1 MDIDQI
7 MKHMTLREKAEMC
20 VDGSMLRTA
29 EMPQHGIPK
38 LIMTDGTSGVRL
50 LDIPDADPKTAR
62 FIKSASAS
70 FDSEDALAI
79 TIPAT
84 CFPAGSSIACSWDKD
99 LSARVGAAI
108 AEECKS
114 LDAGLLYGPAINTR
128 RTPLDGRGFEYF
140 SEDPCLAGDMS
151 AAFVEGLQGNG
162 VAASIK
168 HFVCNDSNYLRTITD
183 SVVEERALREIY
195 LNAFERVVKQ
205 ARPATVMA
213 SYNLLNGVQA
223 CENKWLLTD
232 VLRNEWGYKGTVISD
247 CGAIKDHLAAF
258 KAGLDFEMPHSK
270 IAIDKLVAA
279 VEIGEITEAELNSRC
294 RRMLELALTYAR
306 AGKDRPTI
314 DYDAHHALAREAAEK
329 CAVLLKNENDILPL
343 NTDRPSKIAVLGDW
357 AEHPVF
363 QGTGCAI
370 VNARQIDIPLNEM
383 RALCS
388 DHVSLVY
395 ETGYLD
401 LNEADE
407 VLLARACE
415 AAKHAEVAIVFAGSM
430 LPEESDDY
438 NRKHMHVEPAQ
449 EELIRRVSAVNK
461 NTVVVLMN
469 CESVVM
475 PWISDVKAVLDMW
488 YCGEGSGSAVSE
500 LLFGKANPSGKL
512 PVTMPV
518 KQSDI
523 PGYLHFPGENH
534 KLLYEEGIFVGYRYY
549 EKKEL
554 APLFAF
560 GHGLSYT
567 TFEYSSLTLSN
578 ERVLLPQTLEVVFTV
593 KNNGNIRGGEVP
605 QLYVADNHS
614 RLPRPLKEL
623 KNFTK
628 VYLNPNE
635 SAQVHF
641 TLNARDFAYYDP
653 AFSEWVVDSGEFT
666 LLIGASSQD
675 IRLSSSVTVVDT
687 EKRVLPITSDSH
699 YLEMFQDERVKSV
712 YFETLIE
719 WGLITPADVTPAL
732 EKNLITAFWGVKQ
745 HLDLLV
751 PYEITE
757 EQIDILVERLNQ
769 TAQARGGK

>member
-1 MDIDQI
+1 MNIDQI
-7 MKHMTLREKAEMC
+7 MQRMTLREKAEMC

-29 EMPQHGIPK
+29 EMPQHHIPK

-50 LDIPDADPKTAR
+50 IDEPDTDPKTAKFLNR
-62 FIKSASAS
+62 VTAS
-70 FDSEDALAI
+70 FDTEEALAA

-84 CFPAGSSIACSWDKD
+84 CFPAGSSIACSWDQE

-108 AEECKS
+108 ADECKA
-114 LDAGLLYGPAINTR
+114 LQAGLLYGPAINTR

-168 HFVCNDSNYLRTITD
+168 HFVCNDSNYLRTISD

-195 LNAFERVVKQ
+195 LNAFERVIKQ
-205 ARPATVMA
+205 AKPATVMG
-213 SYNLLNGVQA
+213 SYNLINGVQA
-223 CENKWLLTD
+223 CENKWLLSD
-232 VLRNEWGYKGTVISD
+232 VLRHEWGYKGVVISD
-247 CGAIKDHLAAF
+247 CGAIKNHLAAF

-270 IAIDKLVAA
+270 LAIDALVSA
-279 VEIGEITEAELNSRC
+279 VEQGEMTEEELDIHC
-294 RRMLELALTYAR
+294 RRVLDLALTYAR
-306 AGKDRPTI
+306 AGKEQPKVDFN
-314 DYDAHHALAREAAEK
+314 AHHKLAQEAAEK
-329 CAVLLKNENDILPL
+329 CAVLLKNEDGLLPL
-343 NTDRPSKIAVLGDW
+343 DTEKLNKIAVLGDW

-370 VNARQIDIPLNEM
+370 VNARQIDIPLNEI
-383 RALCS
+383 RALCANQNI
-388 DHVSLVY
+388 LNY
-395 ETGYLD
+395 EPGYLD
-401 LNEADE
+401 LNKADE
-407 VLLARACE
+407 ALLSRAVE
-415 AAKHAEVAIVFAGSM
+415 AAKRAEVAIVFAGSI

-461 NTVVVLMN
+461 NTIVVLMN

-475 PWISDVKAVLDMW
+475 PWIDDVKAVLDMW
-488 YCGEGSGSAVSE
+488 YCGEGSGSAVAK
-500 LLFGKANPSGKL
+500 LLFGKANPSGRL

-518 KQSDI
+518 KLSDF

-534 KLLYEEGIFVGYRYY
+534 KLLYEEGIYVGYRYY

-567 TFEYSSLTLSN
+567 TFEYSSVTLSN
-578 ERVLLPQTLEVVFTV
+578 EQVLLPQTLEVSFTV
-593 KNNGNIRGGEVP
+593 KNTGSMRGGEVV
-605 QLYVADNHS
+605 QLYVADKHS

-623 KNFTK
+623 KHFSK
-628 VYLNPNE
+628 VYLQPGK
-635 SAQVHF
+635 STQIRF

-653 AFSEWVVDSGEFT
+653 AFSDWVVDSGTFT
-666 LLIGASSQD
+666 LLIGSSSQD
-675 IRLSSSVTVVDT
+675 IRLSAQVVVT
-687 EKRVLPITSDSH
+687 EPQKRALPITNDSH
-699 YLEMFQDERVKSV
+699 YLELFQNERVKQV
-712 YFETLIE
+712 YFDTLVE
-719 WGLITPADVTPAL
+719 WGFIQPSDLTPAL
-732 EKNLITAFWGVKQ
+732 EKHLLVAFWGLKQ

-751 PYEITE
+751 PYEITDE
-757 EQIDILVERLNQ
+757 RINALVEHLNQ
-769 TAQARGGK
+769 AAQS

>member
-1 MDIDQI
+1 MNIDQI
-7 MKHMTLREKAEMC
+7 MKQMTLREKAEMC

-29 EMPQHGIPK
+29 EMPQYGIPK

-50 LDIPDADPKTAR
+50 LDVPDADPKKAQ
-62 FIKSASAS
+62 FVESVSAS

-84 CFPAGSSIACSWDKD
+84 CFPAGSSIACGWDKE

-114 LDAGLLYGPAINTR
+114 LNAGLLYGPAINTR

-140 SEDPCLAGDMS
+140 SEDPCLAGDLS

-168 HFVCNDSNYLRTITD
+168 HFVCNDSNYLRTISD
-183 SVVEERALREIY
+183 SIVEERALREIY
-195 LNAFERVVKQ
+195 LNAFERVIKQ
-205 ARPATVMA
+205 ANPATVMA
-213 SYNLLNGVQA
+213 SYNKINGVQA

-232 VLRNEWGYKGTVISD
+232 VLRNEWGYEGAVISD

-258 KAGLDFEMPHSK
+258 QAGLDFEMPHSK

-279 VEIGEITEAELNSRC
+279 VEDGEMTEAELDARC
-294 RRMLELALTYAR
+294 RRVLTLALNYAR
-306 AGKDRPTI
+306 AGKEQPAVDF
-314 DYDAHHALAREAAEK
+314 DAHHKLAQEAAEK
-329 CAVLLKNENDILPL
+329 CAVLLKNENNILPL
-343 NTDRPSKIAVLGDW
+343 SASKPSTIAVLGDW

-383 RALCS
+383 RAICS
-388 DHVSLVY
+388 NQMALEY
-395 ETGYLD
+395 EAGYRD
-401 LNEADE
+401 PDTIDEA
-407 VLLARACE
+407 LLKRAVD
-415 AAKHAEVAIVFAGSM
+415 AAKRAEVAIIFAGSI

-438 NRKHMHVEPAQ
+438 NRKHMHVERAQ

-461 NTVVVLMN
+461 NVIVVLMN

-475 PWISDVKAVLDMW
+475 PWIKGVKAVLDMW
-488 YCGEGSGSAVSE
+488 YCGEGSGSAVAK
-500 LLFGKANPSGKL
+500 LLFGQANPSGKL

-518 KQSDI
+518 KMSDF

-567 TFEYSSLTLSN
+567 AFEYSALRLSN
-578 ERVLLPQTLEVVFTV
+578 EQVQLPQTLNVSFTV
-593 KNNGNIRGGEVP
+593 TNTGSMRGGEVP
-605 QLYVADNHS
+605 QLYVADKHS
-614 RLPRPLKEL
+614 RLPRPPKEL
-623 KNFTK
+623 KHFTK
-628 VYLNPNE
+628 IYLEPGESTEIVFKLNE
-635 SAQVHF
+635 
-641 TLNARDFAYYDP
+641 RDFAYYDP
-653 AFSEWVVDSGEFT
+653 AFSSWVVDSGTFE
-666 LLIGASSQD
+666 LIIGSSSQD
-675 IRLSSSVTVVDT
+675 VRLRADVTVIDT
-687 EKRVLPITSDSH
+687 KKRALPITSDSH
-699 YLEMFQDERVKSV
+699 YLELFQNERVKQA
-712 YFETLIE
+712 YFDTLIE
-719 WGLITPADVTPAL
+719 WGFITPKDVTPAL
-732 EKNLITAFWGVKQ
+732 EKHLNIAFWGLKQ

-751 PYEITE
+751 PYSITE
-757 EQIDILVERLNQ
+757 EMIETLVERLNQ
-769 TAQARGGK
+769 AAQA

>member
-1 MDIDQI
+1 MNIDQI
-7 MKHMTLREKAEMC
+7 MKQMTLREKAELC

-50 LDIPDADPKTAR
+50 LDVPDADPKKAQ
-62 FIKSASAS
+62 FVESASAS

-84 CFPAGSSIACSWDKD
+84 CFPAGSSIACSWDKE

-114 LDAGLLYGPAINTR
+114 LNAGLLYGPAINTR

-140 SEDPCLAGDMS
+140 SEDPCLAGDLS

-168 HFVCNDSNYLRTITD
+168 HFVCNDSNYLRTISD
-183 SVVEERALREIY
+183 SIVEERALREIY
-195 LNAFERVVKQ
+195 MNAFERVITK
-205 ARPATVMA
+205 AKPATVMG
-213 SYNLLNGVQA
+213 SYNKINGVHA

-232 VLRNEWGYKGTVISD
+232 VLRNEWGYEGVVISD

-258 KAGLDFEMPHSK
+258 SAGLDFEMPHSK

-279 VEIGEITEAELNSRC
+279 VEAGEMTEAELDARC
-294 RRMLELALTYAR
+294 RRMLGLVLDYAR
-306 AGKDRPTI
+306 AGKEKPTV
-314 DYDAHHALAREAAEK
+314 DFNAHHKLAQEAAEK
-329 CAVLLKNENDILPL
+329 CAVLLKNENSILPL
-343 NTDRPSKIAVLGDW
+343 KHSNPSRIAVLGSW

-370 VNARQIDIPLNEM
+370 VNARQIDIPVEEM
-383 RALCS
+383 RAICS
-388 DHVSLVY
+388 DQITLEY
-395 ETGYLD
+395 EPGYLD
-401 LNEADE
+401 LNVNDEA
-407 VLLARACE
+407 LLARAVE
-415 AAKHAEVAIVFAGSM
+415 AAKRAEIAIVFAGSI

-461 NTVVVLMN
+461 NVIVVLMN

-475 PWISDVKAVLDMW
+475 PWIDDVKAVLDMW
-488 YCGEGSGSAVSE
+488 YCGEGSGSAVAN
-500 LLFGKANPSGKL
+500 LLFGKVSPSGKL

-518 KQSDI
+518 KQSDF
-523 PGYLHFPGENH
+523 PGYMHFPGENH
-534 KLLYEEGIFVGYRYY
+534 KLLYEEGIYVGYRYY
-549 EKKEL
+549 EKREL

-567 TFEYSSLTLSN
+567 TFEYNALRLSS
-578 ERVLLPQTLEVVFTV
+578 EQVLLPQNLSVSFTV
-593 KNNGNIRGGEVP
+593 TNTGSMRGGEVP
-605 QLYVADNHS
+605 QLYVADNHA
-614 RLPRPLKEL
+614 RLPRPIKEL
-623 KNFTK
+623 KHFTK
-628 VYLNPNE
+628 VYLDPGE
-635 SAQVHF
+635 STQITF

-653 AFSEWVVDSGEFT
+653 AFSSWVVDSGTFE
-666 LLIGASSQD
+666 LIIGSSSQD
-675 IRLSSSVTVVDT
+675 VRLSAEVNVIDT
-687 EKRVLPITSDSH
+687 TKHVLPITSDSH
-699 YLEMFQDERVKSV
+699 YLELFQNERVKLT
-712 YFETLIE
+712 YFETLME
-719 WGLITPADVTPAL
+719 WGFITAQDVTPAL
-732 EKNLITAFWGVKQ
+732 EKHLLIAFWGLKQ

-751 PYEITE
+751 PYSITE
-757 EQIDILVERLNQ
+757 EMIDTLVERLNQ
-769 TAQARGGK
+769 AAQA

>member
-1 MDIDQI
+1 MNIDQI
-7 MKHMTLREKAEMC
+7 MKQMTLREKAELC

-50 LDIPDADPKTAR
+50 LDVPDADPKKAQ
-62 FIKSASAS
+62 FVESASAS

-84 CFPAGSSIACSWDKD
+84 CFPAGSSIACSWDKE

-114 LDAGLLYGPAINTR
+114 LNAGLLYGPAINTR

-140 SEDPCLAGDMS
+140 SEDPCLAGDLS

-168 HFVCNDSNYLRTITD
+168 HFVCNDSNYLRTISD

-195 LNAFERVVKQ
+195 LNAFERVITK
-205 ARPATVMA
+205 AKPATVMG
-213 SYNLLNGVQA
+213 SYNKINGVHA

-232 VLRNEWGYKGTVISD
+232 VLRNEWGYEGVVISD

-258 KAGLDFEMPHSK
+258 SAGLDFEMPHSK

-279 VEIGEITEAELNSRC
+279 VEAGEMSEADLDARC
-294 RRMLELALTYAR
+294 RRMLALVLDYAR
-306 AGKDRPTI
+306 AGKEKPTV
-314 DYDAHHALAREAAEK
+314 DFNAHHKLAQEAAEK
-329 CAVLLKNENDILPL
+329 CAVLLKNENNILPL
-343 NTDRPSKIAVLGDW
+343 NDCNPSRIAVLGSW

-370 VNARQIDIPLNEM
+370 VNARQIDIPLDEM
-383 RALCS
+383 RAICS
-388 DHVSLVY
+388 DQITLEY
-395 ETGYLD
+395 EPGYLD
-401 LNEADE
+401 LNENDE
-407 VLLARACE
+407 ALLARAVE
-415 AAKHAEVAIVFAGSM
+415 AAKRAEIAIVFAGSI

-461 NTVVVLMN
+461 NVIVILMN

-475 PWISDVKAVLDMW
+475 PWIDDVKAVLDMW
-488 YCGEGSGSAVSE
+488 YCGEGSGSAVAN
-500 LLFGKANPSGKL
+500 LLFGKVSPSGKL

-518 KQSDI
+518 KQSDF
-523 PGYLHFPGENH
+523 PGYMHFPGENH
-534 KLLYEEGIFVGYRYY
+534 KLLYEEGIYVGYRYY
-549 EKKEL
+549 EKREL

-567 TFEYSSLTLSN
+567 TFEYSALRLST
-578 ERVLLPQTLEVVFTV
+578 EQVLLPQTLRVSFTMT
-593 KNNGNIRGGEVP
+593 NIGSMRGGEVP

-614 RLPRPLKEL
+614 RLPRPIKEL
-623 KNFTK
+623 KHFAK
-628 VYLNPNE
+628 VYLDPGE
-635 SAQVHF
+635 STEIAF
-641 TLNARDFAYYDP
+641 TLHTRDFAYYDP
-653 AFSEWVVDSGEFT
+653 AFSSWVVDSGTFE
-666 LLIGASSQD
+666 LIIGSSSQD
-675 IRLSSSVTVVDT
+675 VRLSANVSVIDT
-687 EKRVLPITSDSH
+687 TKHALPITSDSH
-699 YLEMFQDERVKSV
+699 YLEMFQNERVKEA

-719 WGLITPADVTPAL
+719 WGFITAADVTPAL
-732 EKNLITAFWGVKQ
+732 EKHLLIAFWGLKQ

-751 PYEITE
+751 PYSITE
-757 EQIDILVERLNQ
+757 EMIDTLVERLNQ
-769 TAQARGGK
+769 AAQA

>member
-1 MDIDQI
+1 MNIDQI
-7 MKHMTLREKAEMC
+7 MQRMTLREKAEMC

-29 EMPQHGIPK
+29 EMPQHHIPK

-50 LDIPDADPKTAR
+50 IDEPDTDPKTAKFLNR
-62 FIKSASAS
+62 VTAS
-70 FDSEDALAI
+70 FDTEEALAA

-84 CFPAGSSIACSWDKD
+84 CFPAGSSIACSWDQE

-108 AEECKS
+108 ADECKA
-114 LDAGLLYGPAINTR
+114 LQAGLLYGPAINTR

-168 HFVCNDSNYLRTITD
+168 HFVCNDSNYLRTISD

-195 LNAFERVVKQ
+195 LNAFERVIKQ
-205 ARPATVMA
+205 AKPATVMG
-213 SYNLLNGVQA
+213 SYNLINGVQA
-223 CENKWLLTD
+223 CENKWLLSD
-232 VLRNEWGYKGTVISD
+232 VLRHEWGYEGVVISD
-247 CGAIKDHLAAF
+247 CGAIKNHLAAF

-270 IAIDKLVAA
+270 LAIDALVSA
-279 VEIGEITEAELNSRC
+279 VEQGEMTEEELDIHC
-294 RRMLELALTYAR
+294 RRVLDLALTYAR
-306 AGKDRPTI
+306 AGKEQPKVDFN
-314 DYDAHHALAREAAEK
+314 AHHKLAQEAAEK
-329 CAVLLKNENDILPL
+329 CAVLLKNEDGLLPL
-343 NTDRPSKIAVLGDW
+343 DTEKLKKIAILGDW

-370 VNARQIDIPLNEM
+370 VNARQIDIPLNEI
-383 RALCS
+383 RALCANQNI
-388 DHVSLVY
+388 LNY
-395 ETGYLD
+395 EPGYLD
-401 LNEADE
+401 LNKADE
-407 VLLARACE
+407 ALLSRAVE
-415 AAKHAEVAIVFAGSM
+415 AAKRAEVAIVFAGSI

-461 NTVVVLMN
+461 NTIVVLMN

-475 PWISDVKAVLDMW
+475 PWIDDVKAVLDMW
-488 YCGEGSGSAVSE
+488 YCGEGSGSAVAK
-500 LLFGKANPSGKL
+500 LLFGKANPSGRL

-518 KQSDI
+518 KLSDF

-534 KLLYEEGIFVGYRYY
+534 KLLYEEGIYVGYRYY

-567 TFEYSSLTLSN
+567 TFEYSSVTLSN
-578 ERVLLPQTLEVVFTV
+578 EQVLLPQTLEVSFTV
-593 KNNGNIRGGEVP
+593 KNTGSMRGGEVV
-605 QLYVADNHS
+605 QLYVADKHS

-623 KNFTK
+623 KHFSK
-628 VYLNPNE
+628 VYLQPGE
-635 SAQVHF
+635 STQIRF

-653 AFSEWVVDSGEFT
+653 EFSDWVVDSGTFT
-666 LLIGASSQD
+666 LLIGSSSQD
-675 IRLSSSVTVVDT
+675 IRLSAQVAVT
-687 EKRVLPITSDSH
+687 EPQKRALPITNDSH
-699 YLEMFQDERVKSV
+699 YLELFQNERVKQV
-712 YFETLIE
+712 YFDTLVE
-719 WGLITPADVTPAL
+719 WGFIQPSDLTPAL
-732 EKNLITAFWGVKQ
+732 EKHLLVAFWGLKQ

-751 PYEITE
+751 PYEITDE
-757 EQIDILVERLNQ
+757 RINALVEYLNQ
-769 TAQARGGK
+769 AAQS

>member
-1 MDIDQI
+1 MNIDQI
-7 MKHMTLREKAEMC
+7 MKRMTLHEKAEMC

-50 LDIPDADPKTAR
+50 LDVPDADPKASR
-62 FIKSASAS
+62 FIESASAS

-84 CFPAGSSIACSWDKD
+84 CFPAGSSIACSWDKA

-108 AEECKS
+108 AQECKS
-114 LDAGLLYGPAINTR
+114 LNAGLLYGPAINTR

-140 SEDPCLAGDMS
+140 SEDPCLAGDLS

-168 HFVCNDSNYLRTITD
+168 HFVCNDSNYLRTISD
-183 SVVEERALREIY
+183 SIVEERALREIY
-195 LNAFERVVKQ
+195 MNAFERVITK
-205 ARPATVMA
+205 ANPATVMA
-213 SYNLLNGVQA
+213 SYNLINGVQA

-232 VLRNEWGYKGTVISD
+232 VLRSEWGFEGVVISD
-247 CGAIKDHLAAF
+247 CGAIKDHLAAY

-279 VEIGEITEAELNSRC
+279 VEAGEMAETELDARC
-294 RRMLELALTYAR
+294 RRVLALALNYVR
-306 AGKDRPTI
+306 AGKDQPTV
-314 DYDAHHALAREAAEK
+314 DFNAHHRLAQEAAEK
-329 CAVLLKNENDILPL
+329 CAVLLKNENNILPL
-343 NTDRPSKIAVLGDW
+343 NDDKQSKIAVLGDW

-370 VNARQIDIPLNEM
+370 VNARQIDIPLDEIKK
-383 RALCS
+383 
-388 DHVSLVY
+388 LVNDNVQIRY
-395 ETGYLD
+395 EPGYHD
-401 LNEADE
+401 LNSNDE
-407 VLLARACE
+407 LLLSRAVE
-415 AAKHAEVAIVFAGSM
+415 AAIRADIAIIFAGSI

-461 NTVVVLMN
+461 NVIVILMN

-475 PWISDVKAVLDMW
+475 PWINDVKAVLDMW
-488 YCGEGSGSAVSE
+488 YCGEGSGSAIAT
-500 LLFGKANPSGKL
+500 LLFGKASPSGKL

-518 KQSDI
+518 KQSDF

-567 TFEYSSLTLSN
+567 TFAYSALRLSS
-578 ERVLLPQTLEVVFTV
+578 EQVLLPQTLEVSFTV
-593 KNNGNIRGGEVP
+593 TNTGSMRGGEVP
-605 QLYVADNHS
+605 QLYVADHHS
-614 RLPRPLKEL
+614 RLPRPVKEL
-623 KNFTK
+623 KHFTK
-628 VYLNPNE
+628 VYLDPGE
-635 SAQVHF
+635 STEIVF
-641 TLNARDFAYYDP
+641 TLLARDFSYYDP
-653 AFSEWVVDSGEFT
+653 AFSSWVVDSGTFE
-666 LLIGASSQD
+666 LIIGSSSQD
-675 IRLSSSVTVVDT
+675 VRLSVNVSVIDT
-687 EKRVLPITSDSH
+687 TKRALPITSDSH
-699 YLEMFQDERVKSV
+699 YLELFQNERVKQT
-712 YFETLIE
+712 YFDTLIE
-719 WGLITPADVTPAL
+719 WGFITREDVTPAL
-732 EKNLITAFWGVKQ
+732 EGHLRIAFWGLKQ

-751 PYEITE
+751 PYGITE
-757 EQIDILVERLNQ
+757 EMIDTLVERLNQ
-769 TAQARGGK
+769 EAQG